1 MPNLVPDPEVIA
13 PNFKRRLSGVT
24 TTLLRVVPVQAK
36 YLRIAALGPVLPEE
50 TPQIRFGDLTRLG
63 KAPEGRPFR
72 IWHARRNV
80 EMLGGLILRDWLRY
94 RMKLV
99 FTSASQ
105 RKHTSWSRFL
115 IKRMDTVIAT
125 SPATASYL
133 KRSSTVVMHGID
145 IDDFRPAQPGEAR
158 PSPLPAGQRLV
169 GCFGRVRAQ
178 KGTDVFVDAMIKVL
192 PTRPDVIAVVL
203 GRATT
208 EHQGFLDELKARV
221 ASAGLADRILFP
233 GEVGPQETAPW
244 YRALDLFIAPQ
255 RWEGFGVTPLE
266 AMASGVAVVATT
278 VGAFPHLVAEGE
290 TGSLIPPGDIDA
302 MAAAA
307 ARWLDD
313 PKALEAAGQAGREKV
328 TREFSLEAEAR
339 NINAV
344 YERVWAGELTRD

>member
-1 MPNLVPDPEVIA
+1 MPNLVPDPQVIA

-24 TTLLRVVPVQAK
+24 TTLLRVVPVQARF
-36 YLRIAALGPVLPEE
+36 LRVAALGPVLPEE
-50 TPQIRFGDLTRLG
+50 TPQVRFRDLAGLRG
-63 KAPEGRPFR
+63 APEGRPFR

-80 EMLGGLILRDWLRY
+80 EMLGGVVLRDLLGF

-115 IKRMDTVIAT
+115 IGRMDAVIAT

-145 IDDFRPAQPGEAR
+145 VETFRPAVPGEAR
-158 PSPLPAGQRLV
+158 PAPLPPAGRLV
-169 GCFGRVRAQ
+169 GCFGRIRAQ
-178 KGTDVFVDAMIKVL
+178 KGTDVFVDAMIRVL
-192 PTRPDVIAVVL
+192 PGRPDVTAVVL
-203 GRATT
+203 GRATA

-221 ASAGLADRILFP
+221 ASAGLSDRILFP
-233 GEVGPQETAPW
+233 GEVGPTETAPW

-266 AMASGVAVVATT
+266 AMASGAPVVATT
-278 VGAFPHLVAEGE
+278 VGAFSELVEDGR
-290 TGSLIPPGDIDA
+290 TGTLIPPGDVDA
-302 MAAAA
+302 MADAA

-313 PKALEAAGQAGREKV
+313 PAAMKAAGEAGRERV
-328 TREFSLEAEAR
+328 TRAFSLEAEATG
-339 NINAV
+339 INAV
-344 YERVWAGELTRD
+344 YEAVWGGPQST